1 MVAGRVIDARDLR
14 SGRGDRDLVQK
25 ITTYRHR
32 GQLAATDS
40 HPELISR
47 QARTHMNA
55 STLQAGLAYRFETR
69 AISSPGG
76 DGFPRLVIERFFV
89 GVVNLNDIECIEL
102 RRSNGSQ
109 HVIAAEMIERVFPL
123 YRRSLLHDSMHF
135 GANSE

>member
-1 MVAGRVIDARDLR
+1 
-14 SGRGDRDLVQK
+14 
-25 ITTYRHR
+25 
-32 GQLAATDS
+32 
-40 HPELISR
+40 
-47 QARTHMNA
+47 MNA

-89 GVVNLNDIECIEL
+89 GVVHLHDIECVEL

-123 YRRSLLHDSMHF
+123 DRTSLLHDSMHV